1 MTNGKKWIYTSE
13 RTRARHDAGMREAE
27 GSPDRKF
34 SRCRNANGGSQ
45 CLVINGTS
53 FFSTGVAS
61 SIFFLFRIVVLKHHK
76 RVELNSIEL
85 SRRYPKGTYN

>member
-1 MTNGKKWIYTSE
+1 MVKSGFTPLSVHVPDTTKGCAKLKE
-13 RTRARHDAGMREAE
+13 ARTENFLAVVTLMEV
-27 GSPDRKF
+27 
-34 SRCRNANGGSQ
+34 SQ